1 MRRLGVSFWPEVFSA
16 NDVIKYSVEAEKKG
30 YDSVWIAEHY
40 LFRDAFAT
48 LGGVASATSRI
59 RLATGVVNPYTRHP
73 AFLAMS
79 IATIDELSNGRAI
92 LGIGSGVS
100 LWIEEQMAMNMERPV
115 SVVKESI
122 RVIRRLLS
130 GETVSHK
137 GRTFTLRNM
146 KLGFKTYQD
155 SVPIYMAA
163 VGPKTLQLAGEIAD
177 GVILTAGCSPK
188 YVVDAVE
195 NIKIG
200 AEKANKRLSQMD
212 IVAFLISAVSE
223 DPKAAKDMTR
233 ELIAS
238 LLTRPGR
245 AKLMLNPED
254 LDEKALDLIMQDAR
268 RGNLNAAGAHVTAP
282 MIESMSVAGA
292 PQECRKK
299 IEEYVRKGA
308 TLPVV
313 MLISPKEQDGSATLN
328 LIQQIQHG

>member
-16 NDVIKYSVEAEKKG
+16 SDVIKYSREAEKKG

-48 LGGVASATSRI
+48 LGAVALATTRM

-73 AFLAMS
+73 AFVAMS
-79 IATIDELSNGRAI
+79 VATIDELSNGRAI

-100 LWIEEQMAMNMERPV
+100 FWIEEQMAMKMEKPV
-115 SVVKESI
+115 TVMKESI
-122 RVIRRLLS
+122 QVIRRLLS
-130 GETVSHK
+130 GETVSYK
-137 GRTFTLRNM
+137 GRTFTLRDM

-155 SVPIYMAA
+155 NVPIYMAA

-188 YVVDAVE
+188 YVADAVE
-195 NIKIG
+195 NIRIG
-200 AEKANKRLSQMD
+200 AEKANKKMSQMD
-212 IVAFLISAVSE
+212 IVAFLISSVSE
-223 DPKAAKDMTR
+223 DSKAAKDMTR

-254 LDEKALDLIMQDAR
+254 LDEKALGRIMQEAQ
-268 RGNLNAAGAHVTAP
+268 RGNLGAAGTHVTAP
-282 MIESMSVAGA
+282 MIESMSVAGT
-292 PQECRKK
+292 PQECRRR
-299 IEEYVRKGA
+299 IDEYARKGA

-313 MLISPKEQDGSATLN
+313 MLINPKEQEGSLTLD
-328 LIQQIQHG
+328 LIQ